1 MALSD
6 ERLPSTDFRPF
17 GLRFRE
23 PIMTSRKFEYRGD
36 LSEMPLPEI
45 LATIHRYRV
54 PGIVSVSRD
63 GRARRIYVDDGL
75 VVFAASNER
84 DLELTPFLLNQ
95 GLLDAETARE
105 AEEGR
110 ARDGVQ
116 TGLALLQLG
125 VLTPERLNTE
135 ITGQVRE
142 ILLGTFEW
150 DAGEAVFEAGA
161 RRSADF
167 VRLDLPISEAIVEGV
182 RRTGNV
188 KRLVQPLGVGREV
201 LERVKGPD
209 LALFSPPEQAFY
221 RAVDGK
227 TALQQL
233 CARGPGSQAENARLL
248 YAFFCLGLLR
258 KIRSSPSGAKKIQYK
273 TDGGSLGK

>member
-1 MALSD
+1 MS
-6 ERLPSTDFRPF
+6 
-17 GLRFRE
+17 
-23 PIMTSRKFEYRGD
+23 SRKFEYRGD

-84 DLELTPFLLNQ
+84 DLGLTAFLLNR

-105 AEEGR
+105 AQERR
-110 ARDGVQ
+110 ARDGLRMGQV
-116 TGLALLQLG
+116 LLQMG
-125 VLTPERLNTE
+125 VLTPERLNTA
-135 ITGQVRE
+135 ITGQIRE
-142 ILLGTFEW
+142 ILLGAFEW

-167 VRLDLPISEAIVEGV
+167 VRLDLPIPEAIVEGV
-182 RRTGNV
+182 RRTVNV
-188 KRLVQPLGVGREV
+188 KRLVQRLGSAQTV

-209 LALFSPPEQAFY
+209 LALFSQPEQAFY

-233 CARGPGSQAENARLL
+233 CALGPGSQAENARLL

-258 KIRSSPSGAKKIQYK
+258 KMRPAPSGAKRIQYK
-273 TDGGSLGK
+273 TEGGSLGK